1 MVSLQ
6 LFVFWLQLFLIEVI
20 RNGIGGIR
28 FIIIILVFIIT
39 GGLSLFLGLLSLFL
53 ILFSL
58 HLCLSVLDG
67 SPGLLSDL
75 LGLGSIIRDKEVV
88 EDGARLNLPQIKTNV
103 AHILTLVKVIVG
115 GVVGVVNLGVNPGSF
130 VGGVGDL
137 FGLPFA
143 LVVGVIDERVLPFA
157 VHLVI
162 PIFGFDG
169 VLVGN
174 VFGLLPILG
183 FDIGFIGDGLIII
196 PVFGFGCL
204 GVLDGLGGEE
214 VPVLIQTARFDLLVI
229 DENLVFVVG
238 REDEG
243 VEMGEDVILAADI
256 LLDEVVL
263 PLVAEDYVH
272 FLGAGSADIGT
283 EHDLVGRLSVHL
295 SLVKVAAKHLQVPAA
310 AVDVLLVLHGELDH
324 EGRVLVRNGVELGRH
339 SVETGVLG
347 SLETQAGLL
356 ITVEFTSGQLQV
368 TKFLASMFGLDPSL
382 SPCLSIIKF
391 VFEGNFGSC
400 QCHQARNY

>member
-6 LFVFWLQLFLIEVI
+6 LFVVWLQLFLIEVI

-28 FIIIILVFIIT
+28 VIIIILVFIIT
-39 GGLSLFLGLLSLFL
+39 SGLSLFLGLLSLFL

-58 HLCLSVLDG
+58 HLRLSVLDG

-75 LGLGSIIRDKEVV
+75 LGLGSIISDKEVV

-103 AHILTLVKVIVG
+103 AHILTLVQVIIG
-115 GVVGVVNLGVNPGSF
+115 GVVWVVNLGVNPGSL
-130 VGGVGDL
+130 VCGVGDL
-137 FGLPFA
+137 LG
-143 LVVGVIDERVLPFA
+143 LPFA

-162 PIFGFDG
+162 PIFRFDG

-183 FDIGFIGDGLIII
+183 FDIGFIGDGFIII

-238 REDEG
+238 CEDEG

>member
-6 LFVFWLQLFLIEVI
+6 LFVVWLQLFLIEVI

-28 FIIIILVFIIT
+28 VIIIILVFIIT

-58 HLCLSVLDG
+58 HLRLSVLDG

-75 LGLGSIIRDKEVV
+75 LGLGSIISDKEVV
-88 EDGARLNLPQIKTNV
+88 EDGARLNVPQ
-103 AHILTLVKVIVG
+103 ILTLVQVIIG
-115 GVVGVVNLGVNPGSF
+115 GVVWVVNLGVNPGSL
-130 VGGVGDL
+130 VCGVGDL
-137 FGLPFA
+137 LGLPFA

-162 PIFGFDG
+162 PIFRFDG

-183 FDIGFIGDGLIII
+183 FDIGFIGDGFIII

-238 REDEG
+238 CEDEG